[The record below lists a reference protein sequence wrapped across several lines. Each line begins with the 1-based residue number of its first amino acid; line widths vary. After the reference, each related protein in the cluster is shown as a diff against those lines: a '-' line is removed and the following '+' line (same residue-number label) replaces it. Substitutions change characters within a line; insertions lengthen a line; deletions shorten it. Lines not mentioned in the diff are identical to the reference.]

1 MLQEDEGAV
10 SALLVEYYT
19 KLFTSSNPQDLGH
32 ILDGVQSVVTNEMRV
47 KLGKPYTSEEVGEA
61 IRKMAP
67 LKALG
72 PDGMPLLFY
81 QTY

>member
-1 MLQEDEGAV
+1 MLQEDEEAV

-19 KLFTSSNPQDLGH
+19 KLFTSSNPQDLDR
-32 ILDGVQSVVTNEMRV
+32 ILDGVQSVVTNEMRAE
-47 KLGKPYTSEEVGEA
+47 LEKPYTSEEVGEA
-61 IRKMAP
+61 IRQMAP